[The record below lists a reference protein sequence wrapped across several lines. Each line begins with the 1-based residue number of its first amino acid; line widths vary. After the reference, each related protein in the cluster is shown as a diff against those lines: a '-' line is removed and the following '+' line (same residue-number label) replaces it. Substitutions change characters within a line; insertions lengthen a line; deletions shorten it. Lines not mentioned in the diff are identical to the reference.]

1 MNNMSSQQP
10 ILNYTLPRATMGDPR
25 ARAQAQSQ
33 ALEDLISVLEM
44 AAVQMGWIYRPSVR
58 DSSNLLSQTARLRA
72 AHAAYALA
80 SAHIQRNT
88 LGKSSPGPNAILSST
103 SRQANSQE
111 LPQ

>member
-1 MNNMSSQQP
+1 MNNMSSPQP
-10 ILNYTLPRATMGDPR
+10 SLNYTLPRATMSNP
-25 ARAQAQSQ
+25 ASRAQAQSQ
-33 ALEDLISVLEM
+33 AIEDLISVLEM

-58 DSSNLLSQTARLRA
+58 DASNLISQTARLRA

-88 LGKSSPGPNAILSST
+88 LGKSSPGPNAILLAT
-103 SRQANSQE
+103 SEQANSQE